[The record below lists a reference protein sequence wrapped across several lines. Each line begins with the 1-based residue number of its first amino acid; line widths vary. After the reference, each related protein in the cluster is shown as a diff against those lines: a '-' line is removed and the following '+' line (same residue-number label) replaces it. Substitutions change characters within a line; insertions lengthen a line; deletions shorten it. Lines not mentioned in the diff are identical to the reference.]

1 MIGAPPQGLPFGMPS
16 TRLAVERTGSP
27 KRAMSRSTRRRDR
40 RERQQRREKASQV
53 PRLPWRNLT
62 NPYPPIEVLSADQV
76 EAIHTASLRVL
87 SEIGMKVL
95 GADARDR
102 LAAAGAEVD
111 HQDRMVRCDPGMVEE
126 HMALAPSSFTIKAR
140 NPARSITIGGNHV
153 NFGPVG
159 GPSFV
164 SDLDRGRRAGSYE
177 EMCDFLRVLQSLDIV
192 HLGGTGSFVP
202 MDLPAETRHLDSY
215 YAAAT
220 LHDKIWA
227 AQLLGGYRARDAL
240 EMQCIVHGIA
250 YEDLPDH
257 IVTLGNI
264 NTNSPRQLDGNM
276 SAGLTELALAGQPVV
291 VTPFTLLGAMA
302 PVTIAGALTQQNAE
316 ALFGMMLCQIIRPG
330 TPVVYGGFT
339 SNVDMKSGAPAFGTP
354 EYVKATQAGAQL
366 ARRYQVPFRS
376 SSTNASNVVDAQAA
390 YESEMSLWAA
400 VMGHAN
406 LVFHACGWLEGGLVA
421 SFEKLIIDAEMLQMM
436 AEYLTPVTVDEDT
449 LAVDAIAEVAPG
461 GHFFGASHTL
471 ARYQNAFYE
480 PLVSDWRNFE
490 TWQED
495 GALTATQ
502 RANGIWKQL
511 LAEYQPPPLDP
522 GIREALEEFVA
533 RRKQAITSGPDLL
546 DYDM

>member
-1 MIGAPPQGLPFGMPS
+1 MIP
-16 TRLAVERTGSP
+16 
-27 KRAMSRSTRRRDR
+27 AMSRPNRRSSR
-40 RERQQRREKASQV
+40 RERQERREKSTQV
-53 PRLPWRNLT
+53 PRLPWRNIT
-62 NPYPPIEVLSADQV
+62 NPYPPIEVLSADQL
-76 EAIHTASLRVL
+76 EAIHHASQRVL

-95 GADARDR
+95 GEDARNR

-111 HQDRMVRCDPGMVEE
+111 HEDRMVRCDPGMVDEL
-126 HMALAPSSFTIKAR
+126 MALAPSSFVVKAR
-140 NPARSITIGGNHV
+140 NPSKSVHIGGNHV

-164 SDLDRGRRAGSYE
+164 TDLDRGRRAGTFD
-177 EMCDFLRVLQSLDIV
+177 EMCDFLRVLQSLDII
-192 HLGGTGSFVP
+192 HLGGAGSFEP
-202 MDLPAETRHLDSY
+202 LDLPADSRHLDRS

-220 LHDKIWA
+220 LHDKVWGA
-227 AQLLGGYRARDAL
+227 NLLGGYRARDGL
-240 EMQCIVHGIA
+240 EMMCIVHGIG
-250 YEDLPDH
+250 YEELPDH
-257 IVTLGNI
+257 VVTMGNI

-302 PVTIAGALTQQNAE
+302 PTTIAGALTQQNAE
-316 ALFGMMLCQIIRPG
+316 ALLGMVLCQVIRPG

-366 ARRYQVPFRS
+366 ARRYNVPFRS

-390 YESEMSLWAA
+390 YESEMSIWAA
-400 VMGHAN
+400 VMGHTN
-406 LVFHACGWLEGGLVA
+406 MVFHAGGWLEGGLTA

-436 AEYLTPVTVDEDT
+436 AEYMVPLDVDDDT
-449 LAVDAIAEVAPG
+449 LAIDAIAEVEPG

-471 ARYQNAFYE
+471 ERFESAFYE
-480 PLVSDWRNFE
+480 PIVSDWRNFE
-490 TWQED
+490 TWEED

-502 RANGIWKQL
+502 RANGVWKQL
-511 LAEYQPPPLDP
+511 LAEYEQPPLDE
-522 GIREALEEFVA
+522 GIREALEEFVT
-533 RRKQAITSGPDLL
+533 RRKKEIADGPDLL

>member
-1 MIGAPPQGLPFGMPS
+1 
-16 TRLAVERTGSP
+16 
-27 KRAMSRSTRRRDR
+27 MSRSARRRDR
-40 RERQQRREKASQV
+40 RERREKATQV

-62 NPYPPIEVLSADQV
+62 NPYAPIEVLSADQI

-87 SEIGMKVL
+87 AEIGMKVL
-95 GADARDR
+95 SQSARDR

-111 HQDRMVRCDPGMVEE
+111 DADRLVRCDPAMIEE
-126 HMALAPSSFTIKAR
+126 HMALAPSTFTVTSR
-140 NPARSITIGGNHV
+140 NPAKSVTVGGNHV
-153 NFGPVG
+153 AFGPVG

-164 SDLDRGRRAGSYE
+164 SDLDRGRRAGTFE
-177 EMCDFLRVLQSLDIV
+177 EMCDFLKVLHSLDIV
-192 HLGGTGSFVP
+192 HLGGAGSFEP
-202 MDLPAETRHLDSY
+202 LDLPAETRHLDRY

-220 LHDKIWA
+220 LHDKIWSA
-227 AQLLGGYRARDAL
+227 NLLGGYRARDAL

-250 YEDLPDH
+250 YEDLPNH
-257 IVTLGNI
+257 VVTMGNI

-276 SAGLTELALAGQPVV
+276 SDGLTELVLAGQPVV

-302 PVTIAGALTQQNAE
+302 PTTIAGALTQQNAE
-316 ALFGMMLCQIIRPG
+316 ALFGMTLCQIIRPG

-366 ARRYQVPFRS
+366 ARRYNVPFRS

-400 VMGHAN
+400 VMGHTN
-406 LVFHACGWLEGGLVA
+406 IVFHAGGWLEGGLTA

-436 AEYLTPVTVDEDT
+436 AEYLVPITVDEAT

-471 ARYQNAFYE
+471 SRYENAFYE
-480 PLVSDWRNFE
+480 PIVSDWRNFE
-490 TWQED
+490 TWEED
-495 GALTATQ
+495 GARTATQ
-502 RANGIWKQL
+502 RANTIWKQL
-511 LAEYQPPPLDP
+511 LAEYEPPPLDA
-522 GIREALEEFVA
+522 GIREALEDYVA
-533 RRKQAITSGPDLL
+533 RRKEAIDAGGELL

>member
-1 MIGAPPQGLPFGMPS
+1 
-16 TRLAVERTGSP
+16 
-27 KRAMSRSTRRRDR
+27 MSRASRR
-40 RERQQRREKASQV
+40 RERQKRRVKASQI
-53 PRLPWRNLT
+53 PRLPWRNIT

-95 GADARDR
+95 ASDARRR
-102 LAAAGAEVD
+102 LAAAGAQVD
-111 HQDRMVRCDPGMVEE
+111 DRERMVRCDPGMVEE
-126 HMALAPSSFTIKAR
+126 YMALAPPMFRIEAR
-140 NPARSITIGGNHV
+140 NPAKSITVGGNHV

-164 SDLDRGRRAGSYE
+164 SDLDRGRRAGTFE
-177 EMCDFLRVLQSLDIV
+177 EMCDFLKVLHALDII
-192 HLGGTGSFVP
+192 HFGGIGSFEP
-202 MDLPAETRHLDSY
+202 LDLPAETRHLDRN

-220 LHDKIWA
+220 IHDKIWSA
-227 AQLLGGYRARDAL
+227 NLLGGYRARDAL
-240 EMQCIVHGIA
+240 QMQCIVHGIA
-250 YEDLPDH
+250 YEDLPNH
-257 IVTLGNI
+257 LVTMGNI

-302 PVTIAGALTQQNAE
+302 PTTIAGALTQQNAE
-316 ALFGMMLCQIIRPG
+316 ALLGMVLCQVIRPG

-366 ARRYQVPFRS
+366 ARRCKVPFRS

-400 VMGHAN
+400 VMGHTN
-406 LVFHACGWLEGGLVA
+406 LVFHAGGWLEGGLTA

-436 AEYLTPVTVDEDT
+436 SEYLTPVIVDEEN
-449 LAVDAIAEVAPG
+449 LALDAIAEVTPG
-461 GHFFGASHTL
+461 GHFFGATHTL
-471 ARYQNAFYE
+471 ARFETAFYE
-480 PLVSDWRNFE
+480 PIVSDWQNFE
-490 TWQED
+490 SWQD
-495 GALTATQ
+495 AGSLTATQ
-502 RANGIWKQL
+502 RANTVWKQL
-511 LAEYQPPPLDP
+511 LAEYEPPPLDP
-522 GIREALEEFVA
+522 ATRDALAEYVT
-533 RRKQAITSGPDLL
+533 RRKHEISTGPDML

>member
-1 MIGAPPQGLPFGMPS
+1 
-16 TRLAVERTGSP
+16 
-27 KRAMSRSTRRRDR
+27 MSRSTRRRDR
-40 RERQQRREKASQV
+40 HERQERREKASQI

-62 NPYPPIEVLSADQV
+62 NPYPPIEVLNADQV

-95 GADARDR
+95 SRGARDR
-102 LAAAGAEVD
+102 LAAAGAEVS
-111 HQDRMVRCDPGMVEE
+111 HEDRMVRCDRDMVAEY
-126 HMALAPSSFTIKAR
+126 MALAPSSFTIEAR
-140 NPARSITIGGNHV
+140 NPAKSITVGGNHV
-153 NFGPVG
+153 NFGAVG

-164 SDLDRGRRAGSYE
+164 SDLDRGRRAGTYE
-177 EMCDFLRVLQSLDIV
+177 EMCDFLRVLHSLDIV
-192 HLGGTGSFVP
+192 HLGGIGSFEP
-202 MDLPAETRHLDSY
+202 LDLPADTRHLDRY
-215 YAAAT
+215 YAAIT
-220 LHDKIWA
+220 LHDKHWGA
-227 AQLLGGYRARDAL
+227 NLLGGYRARDAL
-240 EMQCIVHGIA
+240 DMQCIVHGIE
-250 YEDLPDH
+250 YEDLPNQV
-257 IVTLGNI
+257 VTMGNI

-291 VTPFTLLGAMA
+291 ITPFTLLGAMA

-316 ALFGMMLCQIIRPG
+316 ALFGMVLCQIIRPG

-366 ARRYQVPFRS
+366 ARRYKVPFRS

-406 LVFHACGWLEGGLVA
+406 LIFHAGGWLEGGLTA
-421 SFEKLIIDAEMLQMM
+421 SFEKLIVDAEMLQMM
-436 AEYLTPVTVDEDT
+436 AEYLVPVTVDEDT

-461 GHFFGASHTL
+461 GHFFGTSHTL
-471 ARYQNAFYE
+471 ARYENAFYE

-490 TWQED
+490 TWQES
-495 GALTATQ
+495 GSLTATQ
-502 RANGIWKQL
+502 RANTIWKQL
-511 LAEYQPPPLDP
+511 LAEYEPPPLDDAV
-522 GIREALEEFVA
+522 REALEDYVT
-533 RRKQAITSGPDLL
+533 RRKQEIASGPDLL

>member
-1 MIGAPPQGLPFGMPS
+1 
-16 TRLAVERTGSP
+16 
-27 KRAMSRSTRRRDR
+27 MSRSTRRRDR
-40 RERQQRREKASQV
+40 RERREKATQV

-76 EAIHTASLRVL
+76 EAIHSASLRVL
-87 SEIGMKVL
+87 AEIGMKVL
-95 GADARDR
+95 SQSARDR
-102 LAAAGAEVD
+102 LAAAGAEVND
-111 HQDRMVRCDPGMVEE
+111 GDRMVRCDPAMVEE
-126 HMALAPSSFTIKAR
+126 TMTLAPSRFTVKAR
-140 NPARSITIGGNHV
+140 NPGKSVTVGDNHV
-153 NFGPVG
+153 VFGPVG

-164 SDLDRGRRAGSYE
+164 SDLDRGRRAGTFE
-177 EMCDFLRVLQSLDIV
+177 EMCDFLKVLHSLDIV
-192 HLGGTGSFVP
+192 HLGGIGSFEP
-202 MDLPAETRHLDSY
+202 LDLPAETRHLDRN
-215 YAAAT
+215 YAAVT
-220 LHDKIWA
+220 LHDKIWSA
-227 AQLLGGYRARDAL
+227 NLLGGYRARDAL
-240 EMQCIVHGIA
+240 EMQCIVHGIG
-250 YEDLPDH
+250 YEDLPNH
-257 IVTLGNI
+257 VVTMGNI

-302 PVTIAGALTQQNAE
+302 PTTIAGALTQQNAE

-366 ARRYQVPFRS
+366 ARRYNVPFRS

-406 LVFHACGWLEGGLVA
+406 IVFHAGGWLEGGLTA

-436 AEYLTPVTVDEDT
+436 AEYLTPVTVNEDT

-461 GHFFGASHTL
+461 GHFFGATHTL
-471 ARYQNAFYE
+471 ARYENAFYE

-490 TWQED
+490 AWQEN
-495 GALTATQ
+495 GSLTATQ
-502 RANGIWKQL
+502 RANTIWKQL
-511 LAEYQPPPLDP
+511 LAEYEPPPLDP
-522 GIREALEEFVA
+522 GIREALEDFVS
-533 RRKQAITSGPDLL
+533 RRKEAINAGGDLL